1 MRAESLVEAPLS
13 TLFWDEGTV
22 PQPHRGLRDW
32 RAIVL
37 DAYVLQPTLS
47 LTTRQG
53 QRLWG
58 MDAPTC
64 TDVLDAL
71 VDAGVL
77 TRTPDGQYCRLD
89 YVGNVHPPDL
99 L

>member
-1 MRAESLVEAPLS
+1 MRAEILVEAPHCTS
-13 TLFWDEGTV
+13 FWDDGTLPP
-22 PQPHRGLRDW
+22 PQRGLRDW
-32 RAIVL
+32 RSIVL
-37 DAYVLQPTLS
+37 DAYVIQPTLS

-89 YVGNVHPPDL
+89 YVGTIHPADL

>member
-1 MRAESLVEAPLS
+1 MRADSLVEAPPS
-13 TLFWDEGTV
+13 RPFWDEDTA
-22 PQPHRGLRDW
+22 PPLHRSLRDW
-32 RAIVL
+32 RSIVL

-64 TDVLDAL
+64 HDVLDAL

-89 YVGNVHPPDL
+89 YVGTIHPADL